1 MRSTPLD
8 THAAELLWS
17 LWTEMGVNGV
27 VRNHSWAAIDP
38 EPLVLATPRAGVSD
52 PRLIEEAGRWC
63 ANHADRLSVSRLEG
77 LLESASETARIEFV
91 TFARSLHDQ
100 TNLKWPVDKW
110 RTKFA
115 ANTLTSGSNLRKRT
129 KRASERVALPLRRP
143 ALFRLRMR
151 ALAGVGARADILSEL
166 VARANSWTSA
176 TDLQTLGYSKR
187 NVARVLTELE
197 EAAVVRIVRTG
208 PGFRYR
214 LDTSQRLAELV
225 GPSPDAFPS
234 WHEIFDHVVAALD
247 LVQIGQGSSVSSRV
261 ESTAL
266 HATLAQTATTLW
278 LDSPPPIRGHR
289 DVPDDLTEWA
299 NRQLAA
305 LASGDSP
312 AFRRPSS
319 GRHGDAIEDEPRRS
333 TPPRRMKRGRSR
345 TVGAK
350 AR

>member
-17 LWTEMGVNGV
+17 LWTEMGVNGM

-38 EPLVLATPRAGVSD
+38 EPLVVATPRGGVTD

-77 LLESASETARIEFV
+77 LLESSAESTRIEFLA
-91 TFARSLHDQ
+91 FARSLHDQ
-100 TNLKWPVDKW
+100 TKIKWPVDKW

-115 ANTLTSGSNLRKRT
+115 SDTLHSGSNRRKHT
-129 KRASERVALPLRRP
+129 KRVSERLALPLRRP
-143 ALFRLRMR
+143 ALFRVRMR

-166 VARANSWTSA
+166 VARAANWTSA

-197 EAAVVRIVRTG
+197 EANVVRITRTG

-214 LDTSQRLAELV
+214 LPSSHSLAELV
-225 GPSPDAFPS
+225 GPTPDAFPPWS
-234 WHEIFDHVVAALD
+234 EIFKYMVTVLD
-247 LVQIGQGSSVSSRV
+247 LVRIGRDTSVSNRI

-266 HATLAQTATTLW
+266 HAALEQTATALW
-278 LDSPPPIRGHR
+278 LESPPPIRGLR
-289 DVPDDLTEWA
+289 DLPDDLIEWA

-305 LASGDSP
+305 LAAGDSP
-312 AFRRPSS
+312 AFRTSPSQ
-319 GRHGDAIEDEPRRS
+319 GRQHAIEDDQPHS
-333 TPPRRMKRGRSR
+333 APAAVKRGRSR
-345 TVGAK
+345 TVRSK